1 MKLRQLFEADSKTV
15 GIVFGRFNPPH
26 KGHKA
31 AWELAS
37 KCTYWY
43 VGTNESTQGPKD
55 PLPYDVKVEAMKT
68 IWPPVAKHIMAET
81 SWLTLASHCYNA
93 HKDAGTLICFTD
105 EDWVTK
111 TVQQYNGKEGPHG
124 LYNFANIIQKP
135 TPRLSSATALRD
147 AVIKGDRDA
156 FSNAAGVDADTP
168 INGTAFFDL
177 VAEYLLPYAEKEKA
191 KLAKK
196 KVKVPAESIEEN
208 TDDLESLQSELW
220 DFYKDVHNMR
230 PRHWTQEQWNDK
242 EFLKKQYQGLI
253 NIVNNMSPEERK
265 EQGWGEGISEAPI
278 EMDPADPMDPMIHSH
293 DKANPAKLKYRML
306 RAAGQLKDLA
316 ARAENASPTEWQIM
330 ARQFEEL
337 KMNMEQIRHALE
349 ELGKMRKKGG
359 IRSRGIDPMVDH
371 IVKFAGGYELKS
383 KHGNKNLGKYPT
395 KAGAEKRE
403 RQVQYF
409 KHAGK

>member
-93 HKDAGTLICFTD
+93 HKDAGTLVCFTD

-147 AVIKGDRDA
+147 AVTKGDRDA

-177 VAEYLLPYAEKEKA
+177 VAEYLLPYVEKEKA

-196 KVKVPAESIEEN
+196 KVKAPAESIEEN
-208 TDDLESLQSELW
+208 SNDLESLQSEIW
-220 DFYKDVHNMR
+220 DFYKDVHGMR
-230 PRHWTQEQWNDK
+230 PRHWTQEQWDSR
-242 EFLKKQYQGLI
+242 EFLEKQYQGLV
-253 NIVNNMSPEERK
+253 NIVNNMSPEERA
-265 EQGWGEGISEAPI
+265 EQGWGESLDEAPI
-278 EMDPADPMDPMIHSH
+278 EMDPADPMNPMIHSH

-316 ARAENASPTEWQIM
+316 ARAENASPAEWQIM

-349 ELGKMRKKGG
+349 ELGKIRSKGG
-359 IRSRGIDPMVDH
+359 IRSRGITV
-371 IVKFAGGYELKS
+371 
-383 KHGNKNLGKYPT
+383 
-395 KAGAEKRE
+395 
-403 RQVQYF
+403 
-409 KHAGK
+409 